1 MNLLKQPGQ
10 KRGQICEDL
19 VDLIVKGRMSPL
31 TLKFFT
37 EDLFGH
43 KTL

>member
-37 EDLFGH
+37 EELFGL